1 MVPAVVVVPSS
12 LPSSLSSS
20 LSFFVS
26 SFSVSPF
33 SESSPEDVVVVDIA
47 VVVVLSAVVVVSD
60 VSSDVSDVVV
70 VRLVGTYDSS
80 LSVASVNSK
89 SYGAKQNTVI

>member
-1 MVPAVVVVPSS
+1 MVPAVVVSPSS

-60 VSSDVSDVVV
+60 VSDVVV